1 MVTLL
6 HGRLLQ
12 WSTYAICCFSAVVTQ
27 NVFIW
32 WTAGESNPVLLR
44 ARQVCSQVYQQ
55 PIIDNLSYYTPSIK
69 AILFGLGRRNRTFAT
84 WPQTTHDTISPHREI
99 LAPEAGIEPTTNWLT
114 VNCTTAV
121 LHWNIKFASSR
132 ATLISTIHPIA
143 LVRTG
148 GGASLG
154 ILVQFVSVTDT
165 TLSSGWEL
173 NPLPLTVSV
182 LRRNLD
188 SMTFSC
194 WHLQNLVDNNG
205 NLTHFFPLCC

>member
-12 WSTYAICCFSAVVTQ
+12 WSTYAICCFSVVVTQ

-69 AILFGLGRRNRTFAT
+69 AIIFGLGRRNRTFAT

-121 LHWNIKFASSR
+121 LLWNIE
-132 ATLISTIHPIA
+132 
-143 LVRTG
+143 
-148 GGASLG
+148 
-154 ILVQFVSVTDT
+154 FVS
-165 TLSSGWEL
+165 
-173 NPLPLTVSV
+173 
-182 LRRNLD
+182 LRRIYRRFIQDLPAGIAWPRQDYLSND
-188 SMTFSC
+188 GY
-194 WHLQNLVDNNG
+194 HLGFVQYSPHYGPPQLPEG
-205 NLTHFFPLCC
+205 GSWTH